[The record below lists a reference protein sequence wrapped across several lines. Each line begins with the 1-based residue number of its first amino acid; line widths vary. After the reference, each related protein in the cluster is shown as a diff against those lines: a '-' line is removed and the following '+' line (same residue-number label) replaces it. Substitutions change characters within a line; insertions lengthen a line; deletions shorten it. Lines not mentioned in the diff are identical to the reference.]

1 LASNSFTFGYSLNYD
16 TKPKILDRLKFE
28 KELWEEDYTRIM
40 GLDEAGR
47 GCLSGPVV
55 AAGVILKPN
64 TSLPGVKDSKQLS
77 LEQRLS
83 FEGIIKKKTV
93 YWTVQWCDP
102 EVIDQINILWASLT
116 AMQKCSEQNEANPDY
131 LLIDGNRYVD
141 TLLPHQCLVGGD
153 DRSQSIAAASVLAK
167 VYRDTLMKELHQEYP
182 VFGWDTN
189 VGYPTAQ
196 HFAGLQKYGI
206 TEYHR
211 RSFRL
216 RTKKEWNGLE

>member
-1 LASNSFTFGYSLNYD
+1 MN
-16 TKPKILDRLKFE
+16 RLKFE
-28 KELWEEDYTRIM
+28 QELWEEDYSRIM

-47 GCLSGPVV
+47 GCLCGPVA

-64 TSLPGVKDSKQLS
+64 TTLPGVKDSKELS
-77 LEQRLS
+77 LDQRLAL
-83 FEGIIKKKTV
+83 EELIKEKAA

-102 EVIDQINILWASLT
+102 EVIDRINILWASLT
-116 AMQKCSEQNEANPDY
+116 AMQKCSDQPGANPDY

-141 TLLPHQCLVGGD
+141 TLLPHQCLIGGD
-153 DRSQSIAAASVLAK
+153 DRSQSIAAASILAK
-167 VYRDTLMKELHQEYP
+167 VYRDKRMKKLHQEYP

-196 HFAGLQKYGI
+196 HFEGLKKYGI

-216 RTKKEWNGLE
+216 RTKKEWEGME